1 MTLDTSAQPS
11 SITDVT
17 PEQLRRMRGDGDVF
31 LVDVRED
38 YEHASEHIDGAAN
51 RPLSK
56 FDPQALRDE
65 AGDSKVVFQCR
76 SGSRS
81 MKAAERY
88 AQLGEPAYQLTGGIE
103 RWKSDG
109 GDVERSAGAPKLD
122 IMRQVQLTIGILTVL
137 GVALGAF
144 VSPWFLILPAF
155 LGCGLT
161 FAGATGW
168 CGLALLLGK
177 MPWNKV
183 DSGASCST
191 R

>member
-1 MTLDTSAQPS
+1 
-11 SITDVT
+11 
-17 PEQLRRMRGDGDVF
+17 MRQDEDVF

-38 YEHASEHIDGAAN
+38 YEHAAERIDGAAN

-56 FDPQALRDE
+56 FDPAAVRDE
-65 AGDSKVVFQCR
+65 AGDRKVVFQCR
-76 SGSRS
+76 TGNRSG
-81 MKAAERY
+81 KAAERY
-88 AQLGEPAYQLTGGIE
+88 AQLGEPAFNLAGGIE
-103 RWKSDG
+103 RWKGEG
-109 GDVERSAGAPKLD
+109 GDVERAAGAPKLD
-122 IMRQVQLTIGILTVL
+122 IMRQVQLTIGLLTIL

-155 LGCGLT
+155 LGSGLT

-183 DSGASCST
+183 DCGASCST
-191 R
+191 K